1 MILVLAT
8 RNPAK
13 GREMARLLAPVPPVV
28 VVRSLAD
35 FPGCPDVTEDG
46 DTFAAN
52 ALLKARSAHRC
63 TGLWAVAD
71 DSGLVVDALGGE
83 PGVNSARYCG
93 RHGDDAAN
101 NRLLL
106 DKLAGKP
113 LAERTARFV
122 AAVALAG
129 PGGAESVWH
138 GECEGQIALA
148 PRGQGGFGYDCL
160 FWRPDYG
167 QTFAEL
173 SGEQKDAVSHR
184 GRAFAQAKSA
194 IWRRLGAG
202 GG

>member
-13 GREMARLLAPVPPVV
+13 GREMARLLAPVPPAVM
-28 VVRSLAD
+28 VRTLAD
-35 FPGCPDVTEDG
+35 FPDCPEITEDG

-52 ALLKARSAHRC
+52 ALLKAREAHKC
-63 TGLWAVAD
+63 TGFWALAD

-93 RHGDDAAN
+93 RHGHDAAN

-106 DKLAGKP
+106 DKLAGMP
-113 LAERTARFV
+113 LAERTAKFV

-129 PGGAESVWH
+129 PGGRESVWH
-138 GECEGQIALA
+138 GECEGKIAVA

-160 FWRPDYG
+160 FWRPDLD

-173 SGEQKDAVSHR
+173 SGEQKDAISHR
-184 GRAFAQAKSA
+184 GRAFAQARST
-194 IWRRLGAG
+194 IWRMLGVG